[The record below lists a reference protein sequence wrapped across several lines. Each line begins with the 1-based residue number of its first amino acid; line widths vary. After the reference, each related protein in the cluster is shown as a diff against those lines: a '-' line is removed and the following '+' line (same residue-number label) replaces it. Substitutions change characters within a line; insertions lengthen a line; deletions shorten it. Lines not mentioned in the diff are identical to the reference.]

1 MTQQQIFDKVATHLL
16 TQGAKSMMGD
26 TCRYRGSN
34 GAKCAVG
41 CLIKDDHYDPILEL
55 RSSRSELV
63 KEALIKSKVDI
74 HTELLVK
81 LQYIHD
87 HMQCVA
93 WDSELQNLAKTYN
106 LSASVVTNFN
116 KEAIA

>member
-74 HTELLVK
+74 RCSFLL
-81 LQYIHD
+81 LQFLSISFLIFTIQFYLSIF
-87 HMQCVA
+87 
-93 WDSELQNLAKTYN
+93 SPNLTY
-106 LSASVVTNFN
+106 S
-116 KEAIA
+116 